1 MSRLGSISSSPT
13 LREYAQ
19 GAAQEA
25 TQPVAD
31 FIAPTVP
38 VPLSVMHYKKYSE
51 KDRFHIPDTR
61 RALGGYATEIRFEVT
76 DDLFNCAP
84 HALDFPIDNLERLEE
99 SQLEDMM
106 KEGATAI
113 AEVSALS
120 HEKAVVDLAL
130 GAAGAGTALDLTAN
144 ADVVDQL
151 DGDILT
157 VIKAAKYG
165 SLMGIGIVFGATLF
179 RQIKNHPS
187 VRARF
192 AKGAGIIPNVNEEGL
207 SGLFIA
213 KADVKTSYMVYD
225 AAPEGVAE
233 NINFVLD
240 TSMLIFARKEQPTRR
255 DPSFMKTFRLMNHW
269 MVPGSYV
276 RPDNRVEVAKYDWS
290 EDIKVANPLAVVR
303 RNNA

>member
-1 MSRLGSISSSPT
+1 MARLGAISSSPT

-38 VPLSVMHYKKYSE
+38 VPLSVMHFKRYSE
-51 KDRFHIPDTR
+51 KSRFHLPDTR
-61 RALGGYATEIRFEVT
+61 RALGGYATEIRFDVA
-76 DDLFNCAP
+76 DDLFNCSP

-113 AEVSALS
+113 AEISALS
-120 HEKAVVDLAL
+120 HEKSVIDLAL
-130 GAAGAGTALDLTAN
+130 AAVGAGTALDLTAG
-144 ADVVDQL
+144 ADVIDQI
-151 DGDILT
+151 DGDILN
-157 VIKAAKYG
+157 VVKAAKYG
-165 SLMGIGIVFGATLF
+165 SLMGVGIVFGATLF

-192 AKGAGIIPNVNEEGL
+192 GNGRGIIPNVNEEGL

-213 KADVKTSYMVYD
+213 KADIKTSYMVYD
-225 AAPEGVAE
+225 DSPEGLAE
-233 NINFVLD
+233 NIKFVLD

-276 RPDNRVEVAKYDWS
+276 RPDERVEVAKYDWS
-290 EDIKVANPLAVVR
+290 EDIKVTNAAACVR
-303 RNNA
+303 RNSA